1 MHVLIF
7 ILSLVLFIGLVLV
20 HEWGHFIVARRNGI
34 EAEEFGLGL
43 PPRAMGRKLSSGM
56 ILSLNWLPIGGFVKL
71 RGEHDSDKRPGSFGA
86 ASLGAKAKV
95 MLAGVFM
102 NLIVGLVLLTILA
115 LVGMPK
121 VLTKDSVGQDQF
133 TVGSDTKI
141 SRQAVSAGDILAS
154 SPAAK
159 AGLRGTD
166 IIKEVDG
173 PGSDITIKTTS
184 DLHAATQ
191 HFAGQNVTLKIS
203 RADQAMDIKTRLLT
217 ASVVKASQ
225 NTDNPK
231 GYLGVAPNQIQIQ
244 RSTWSA
250 PIVALGFSKQLTIL
264 TLKGVGHAL
273 AGLGSLIAGL
283 VTSNQP
289 ARQNGSN
296 EATSQVGGPVAI
308 GFALWDYGALGFNFM
323 LWVIAVISLTLAIIN
338 VLPIPA
344 LDGGRLVMVLGSR
357 LVFKRPLS
365 KAAEENIIG
374 ASMVLIFGLIIL
386 ITLVD
391 VKRFF

>member
-20 HEWGHFIVARRNGI
+20 HEWGHFIVARRNGV
-34 EAEEFGLGL
+34 EAEEFGLGF
-43 PPRAMGRKLSSGM
+43 PPRAAGKKLKSGM

-71 RGEHDSDKRPGSFGA
+71 KGEHDNDERTGSFGA
-86 ASLGAKAKV
+86 ASLGAKARIL
-95 MLAGVFM
+95 LAGVGM
-102 NLIVGLVLLTILA
+102 NLAAGLVLLTILA

-121 VLTKDSVGQDQF
+121 ILTADSIGQDQF
-133 TVGSDTKI
+133 TVASDTKI
-141 SRQAVSAGDILAS
+141 SRQAVSAGDILQG
-154 SPAAK
+154 SPADK

-173 PGSDITIKTTS
+173 SGGQVAIKTTAQ
-184 DLHAATQ
+184 LHDVTAR
-191 HFAGQNVTLKIS
+191 FAGQTVTLKID
-203 RADQAMDIKTRLLT
+203 RTGQPLEMKVKLLGT
-217 ASVVKASQ
+217 SEVKASLK
-225 NTDNPK
+225 TDNPK

-250 PIVALGFSKQLTIL
+250 PIVALGFTKQLTVL
-264 TLKGVGHAL
+264 TIKGLGHAL
-273 AGLGSLIAGL
+273 AGLGSVIAGL

-308 GFALWDYGALGFNFM
+308 GFALWDYGALGLNFM

-338 VLPIPA
+338 ILPLPA
-344 LDGGRLVMVLGSR
+344 LDGGRLAMLLFSR
-357 LVFKRPLS
+357 LVLKRPLS
-365 KAAEENIIG
+365 RAAEERMIG
-374 ASMVLIFGLIIL
+374 ATMAAIFALVIL